1 MKNLLTQK
9 YYLFLYTGY
18 GILVKNV
25 KIVDKKIRLI
35 ESSGLKSLY
44 NPPVAYENLLI
55 QKYYLFLF
63 AGYGNLVK
71 NVKNI
76 LMFVP
81 FCDKMVFR
89 MF

>member
-1 MKNLLTQK
+1 MKNLLT
-9 YYLFLYTGY
+9 
-18 GILVKNV
+18 
-25 KIVDKKIRLI
+25 
-35 ESSGLKSLY
+35 
-44 NPPVAYENLLI
+44 

-76 LMFVP
+76 LMFVL

-89 MF
+89 MFYYGFYFVIIYKFNKYYGFAVISKRLVVLSLATYTTVK